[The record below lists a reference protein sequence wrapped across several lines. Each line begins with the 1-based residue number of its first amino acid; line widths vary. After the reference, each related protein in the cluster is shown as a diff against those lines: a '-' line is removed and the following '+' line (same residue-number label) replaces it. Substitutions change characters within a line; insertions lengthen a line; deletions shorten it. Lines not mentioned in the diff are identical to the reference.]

1 MQDKVLNQVIYIKE
15 YIYQK
20 ECEEINELQEIVS
33 SKDKVNLKLELDYKL
48 EMYKNLKTGTRK
60 INEFLCYVGDVLVAY
75 MGISC
80 FGGNVAEIN
89 GMTHPEWRRKGI
101 FKKLFKLAI
110 NECDNRNFNKILLLS
125 DEKSIS
131 GIEFIKSLGGEYNFS
146 EYRMELSNNTT
157 VENKKVVNLR
167 KADKSDK
174 IEIERQKLIYFGDEE
189 ESKSGVDSN
198 TEETEKIEMDDGFI
212 ISDAYMIELNN
223 KVIGKINIE
232 YNNDSAFIFGFGLL
246 PEFRGKGYGK
256 AALKEALKLI
266 NERNINK
273 VSLDVAAKN
282 SKALNLYKSCD
293 FKEISVM
300 NYYKYTIDIQYK
312 N

>member
-167 KADKSDK
+167 KADKPDK